1 MMIIAE
7 RINSTRKSISEAIS
21 KRDVA
26 FIRKEAFDQAEAG
39 ADYIDVNAGAFRDE
53 VECLQWLVNVVQDVT
68 DKPLCLD
75 SANPDTLKCVIPTVK
90 NPPMINSI
98 TLKPSRIDPVL
109 PLVVEFKAKVIALCE
124 SENAIATT
132 KEDKTAMAA
141 AIVEKVTAYGI
152 PLDDIY
158 IDPLIFPVAT
168 NTMAAVNYLSALEF
182 IMKEFP
188 GVHTICGLTN
198 ISYGLPNRRL
208 ANRSFLMAALA
219 RGLDSAILDP
229 TDKELYSAMKA
240 TLMVLGM
247 DEYCLEYIRAYR
259 EGRLV

>member
-1 MMIIAE
+1 MLIIAE
-7 RINSTRKSISEAIS
+7 RINSTRKSIAEAIS
-21 KRDVA
+21 KRDAA
-26 FIRKEAFDQAEAG
+26 FIWKEALSQAEAG
-39 ADYIDVNAGAFRDE
+39 ADYIDVNAGAFWDE
-53 VECLQWLVNVVQDVT
+53 AECLQWLVDVVQDVT

-75 SANPDTLKCVIPTVK
+75 SASPDTLKRVIPIVK

-98 TLKPSRIDPVL
+98 TLKPLRIDPIL
-109 PLVVEFKAKVIALCE
+109 PLIVEYKAKVIALCE

-132 KEDKTAMAA
+132 KEDKTSIAA
-141 AIVEKVTAYGI
+141 GLVEKVTAQGV

-168 NTMAAVNYLSALEF
+168 NTMAAVASLDAIEF

-198 ISYGLPNRRL
+198 ISHGLPNRRL
-208 ANRSFLMAALA
+208 VNRSFLMAALT
-219 RGLDSAILDP
+219 RGLDSVILDP
-229 TDKELYSAMKA
+229 TDKELYLAMKA
-240 TLMVLGM
+240 TFMVLGR
-247 DEYCLEYIRAYR
+247 DEYCMEYISAYR